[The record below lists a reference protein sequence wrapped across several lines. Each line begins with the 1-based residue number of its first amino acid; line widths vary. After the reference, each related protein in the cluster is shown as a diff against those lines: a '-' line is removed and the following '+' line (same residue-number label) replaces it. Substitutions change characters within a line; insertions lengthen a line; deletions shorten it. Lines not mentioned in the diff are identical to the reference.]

1 MVQAPV
7 PAPVGFGDITAKTE
21 TARLVVT
28 VQMVADLIVLGLGIK
43 VIVGAVTRGRQQRPA
58 GASPEA
64 PDR

>member
-1 MVQAPV
+1 VFST
-7 PAPVGFGDITAKTE
+7 VGFGDITAKTE

-28 VQMVADLIVLGLGIK
+28 VQMIADLIVLGLGIK

-58 GASPEA
+58 DTSPAA